1 MVGEKTR
8 EVIKTIIEEHL
19 QNVTNV
25 LQVFE
30 DFFGEDK
37 VDLQGVPTVSEMEE
51 KFLMV
56 YGETKI
62 EDIASSY
69 TLSLPEN
76 IPSTALVKD
85 ISDEDLSGI
94 PNILKEILL
103 RLLSTELF
111 HVFIYFPKVRVSNEH
126 DAFIDIT
133 ELYVRVILDTAGTM
147 VGSFSFNRGEYTRVQ
162 YLNDYMHSH
171 AC

>member
-62 EDIASSY
+62 KDIASSY

-103 RLLSTELF
+103 R
-111 HVFIYFPKVRVSNEH
+111 
-126 DAFIDIT
+126 
-133 ELYVRVILDTAGTM
+133 
-147 VGSFSFNRGEYTRVQ
+147 
-162 YLNDYMHSH
+162 
-171 AC
+171 